1 LHFQGL
7 RSQDLQRERD
17 EMMGKGGGD
26 QSSLFYSFNLN
37 EHIPA
42 DHLLRGIDRF
52 LDLQDLRGYLAPF
65 YSHTGRPSVDPELM
79 VRMLLVGYCFGIRSE
94 RRLCEEV
101 HLNLAYRWFCRL
113 GLEAPIPDH
122 STFSKN
128 RHGRFRESDVF
139 RHVFEGVVQ
148 RCMTEGLVRGE
159 GFAVDASVVKADA
172 NRQRGVSSEEPI
184 DWGNPALGTRAAH
197 EYLQGLEQGAQ
208 VGKTPMNFSLTD
220 PAARWTAA
228 PGGPAFYAYCTNYLI
243 DVHAGVIVD
252 VEATAAHRTEEVE
265 ATKRMID
272 RVEERFD
279 LKPQHLIG
287 DMAYGSAPML
297 GWLVDEKHIEPH
309 IPVWDKSDRK
319 DGTFNRSEFTFDA
332 HANRYTCPA
341 GKFLKPTWRMK
352 KRNPN
357 MYRASQ
363 LDCQLCP
370 LKSKCC
376 PQAPH
381 RKLERN
387 PFEPARELARA
398 LQQTARYQQS
408 RRDRKKVEMLF
419 AHMKRILRVDRLR
432 LRGRSGAKDEFLLT
446 AIAQNLRR
454 LALSFPLN
462 QIEATPAPT

>member
-1 LHFQGL
+1 
-7 RSQDLQRERD
+7 
-17 EMMGKGGGD
+17 MMGRGGGD
-26 QSSLFYSFNLN
+26 QSPLFYSFNLN
-37 EHIPA
+37 DHIPA
-42 DHLLRGIDRF
+42 DHPLRGIERF
-52 LDLQDLRGYLAPF
+52 LDLQDLRRHLAPF

-79 VRMLLVGYCFGIRSE
+79 VRMLLVDYCFGIRSE

-113 GLEAPIPDH
+113 GLEAAIPDH

-148 RCMTEGLVRGE
+148 RCMAEGLVRGE
-159 GFAVDASVVKADA
+159 GFAIDASVVKADA
-172 NRQRGVSSEEPI
+172 NRQRGVPSEQPI
-184 DWGNPALGTRAAH
+184 DWSNPELRTRAVH
-197 EYLQGLEQGAQ
+197 EYLQGLEQVGQ
-208 VGKTPMNFSLTD
+208 VGATPMNISLID

-228 PGGPAFYAYCTNYLI
+228 PGGPAFYAYSANYLI

-252 VEATAAHRTEEVE
+252 VEATAAHRTEEVD
-265 ATKRMID
+265 ATKTMID

-279 LKPQHLIG
+279 LKPKHLVA
-287 DMAYGSAPML
+287 DMAYGSAAML
-297 GWLVDEKHIEPH
+297 DWLVDEKQIEPH
-309 IPVWDKSDRK
+309 IPVWDKSVRQ
-319 DGTFNRSEFTFDA
+319 DGTFSRSEFTFDA
-332 HANRYTCPA
+332 QANRYTCPA

-357 MYRASQ
+357 M
-363 LDCQLCP
+363 
-370 LKSKCC
+370 
-376 PQAPH
+376 H
-381 RKLERN
+381 
-387 PFEPARELARA
+387 RA

-419 AHMKRILRVDRLR
+419 AHMKPILRVDRLR

-454 LALSFPLN
+454 LAIMFPSRLT
-462 QIEATPAPT
+462 EAVPAPA